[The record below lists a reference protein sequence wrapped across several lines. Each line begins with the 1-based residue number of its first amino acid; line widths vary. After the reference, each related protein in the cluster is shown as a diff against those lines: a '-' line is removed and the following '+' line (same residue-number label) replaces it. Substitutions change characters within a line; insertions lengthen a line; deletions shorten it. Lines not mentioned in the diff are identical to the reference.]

1 MAEQNV
7 LGLQEVEYVRFYMEG
22 WHWVDYGGACR
33 GCRGRSRV
41 GNGLCRRSK
50 TTGGLNEV

>member
-1 MAEQNV
+1 VAEQNV